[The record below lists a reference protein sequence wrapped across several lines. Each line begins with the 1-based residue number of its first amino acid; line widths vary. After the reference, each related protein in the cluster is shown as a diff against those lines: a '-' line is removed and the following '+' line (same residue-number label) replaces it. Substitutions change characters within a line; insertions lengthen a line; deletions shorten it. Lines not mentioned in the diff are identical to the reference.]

1 MLIYQEEKYM
11 EYEGEITLFELIEKE
26 LELFKEKGEKE
37 FLKDSG
43 WCLYSEDFD
52 LSLDSI
58 CIIGDYPDYDED
70 DNEIIPDYIASKG
83 FELVYR
89 DEAFQDVI
97 ITCYNQKNNCSIEEV
112 FNSLMYYDQHDN
124 FLEIK

>member
-1 MLIYQEEKYM
+1 MKLEENMLLSQFI
-11 EYEGEITLFELIEKE
+11 EIELDILKT
-26 LELFKEKGEKE
+26 KGEME
-37 FLKDSG
+37 FCKDSG
-43 WCLYSEDFD
+43 WCLYSENFD

-70 DNEIIPDYIASKG
+70 DNEIIPEYIASKG